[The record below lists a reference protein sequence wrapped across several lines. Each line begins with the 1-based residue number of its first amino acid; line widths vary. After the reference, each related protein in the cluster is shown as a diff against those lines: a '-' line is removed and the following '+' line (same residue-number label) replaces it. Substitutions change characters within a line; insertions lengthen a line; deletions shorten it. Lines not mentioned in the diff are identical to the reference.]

1 MKKYLNSKE
10 MNDLLFIYHLAAID
24 QEIINQWIDRGN
36 MTSDEAKWIR
46 TAITYNKKALSSIL
60 ARLEPKESSKF
71 MKRTV
76 RAQNEA
82 IRIVDKWMHDRVFGT
97 YETEFEVVKI
107 ERPSFEKLCMACIQS
122 HCEDCNESFA
132 NCDIY
137 EILDDNMMNRAEIK
151 HNCPFSYHSEKT
163 IAEIKARRAEIEES
177 KRNGKK
183 KISKRKQK
191 KIANRFDEE

>member
-10 MNDLLFIYHLAAID
+10 MNDLLFIYHLAAIN
-24 QEIINQWIDRGN
+24 QEIIEQWISRGN

-46 TAITYNKKALSSIL
+46 TAITYNKKALTSVL
-60 ARLEPKESSKF
+60 ARLEIKESAKF
-71 MKRTV
+71 MKRTIK
-76 RAQNEA
+76 AQNEA

-97 YETEFEVVKI
+97 YETEFEIVKI

-122 HCEDCNESFA
+122 HCEDCNESFS

-137 EILDDNMMNRAEIK
+137 TILDDNMMNRAEIK
-151 HNCPFSYHSEKT
+151 HNCPYSYHSEKT
-163 IAEIKARRAEIEES
+163 IAEIKAKRAEIEEA
-177 KRNGKK
+177 KKNK

-191 KIANRFDEE
+191 KIANRFDE

>member
-24 QEIINQWIDRGN
+24 QEIINQWIARGN
-36 MTSDEAKWIR
+36 MTSNEAKWIR
-46 TAITYNKKALSSIL
+46 TAITYNKKALNSIL
-60 ARLEPKESSKF
+60 ERLEAKETAKF

-76 RAQNEA
+76 RIEHEP
-82 IRIVDKWMHDRVFGT
+82 IRIVDKWMHDRILGI
-97 YETEFEVVKI
+97 YETEAEIIKI
-107 ERPSFEKLCMACIQS
+107 ERPNFEKLCMACIQA

-137 EILDDNMMNRAEIK
+137 TIFDDNLMNRAEIK
-151 HNCPFSYHSEKT
+151 HNCPYSYHSEKT
-163 IAEIKARRAEIEES
+163 IAEIKARRVEIEEA
-177 KRNGKK
+177 KKNK

-191 KIANRFDEE
+191 KIANRFDE

>member
-10 MNDLLFIYHLAAID
+10 MNDLLFIYHLAEID
-24 QEIINQWIDRGN
+24 KEVIEQWIERGN

-46 TAITYNKKALSSIL
+46 TALTYNKKALTSIL
-60 ARLEPKESSKF
+60 ARLETKESTKF
-71 MKRTV
+71 MKRTI
-76 RAQNEA
+76 RADNEP
-82 IRIVDKWMHDRVFGT
+82 IRIVDKWMHDRILGI
-97 YETEFEVVKI
+97 YETEAKIVKI
-107 ERPSFEKLCMACIQS
+107 ERSEFEKLCMACIQA

-137 EILDDNMMNRAEIK
+137 DILDDNMMNRAEIK
-151 HNCPFSYHSEKT
+151 HNCPFAYHSEKT
-163 IAEIKARRAEIEES
+163 IAEIKARRAEMQEA

>member
-10 MNDLLFIYHLAAID
+10 MNDLLFIYYLAETD
-24 QEIINQWIDRGN
+24 NEIVKQWIDRDN
-36 MTSDEAKWIR
+36 LTSDEAKWIR
-46 TAITYNKKALSSIL
+46 TAITYNKKALTSIL
-60 ARLEPKESSKF
+60 SRLETKESAKF
-71 MKRTV
+71 LKRTV

-97 YETEFEVVKI
+97 FETEFEIVKI
-107 ERPSFEKLCMACIQS
+107 ERPSFEKLCMACIQA
-122 HCEDCNESFA
+122 HCEDCNENFN

-137 EILDDNMMNRAEIK
+137 TILDDNMMSRAEIK
-151 HNCPFSYHSEKT
+151 KNCPFAYHSAKT
-163 IAEIKARRAEIEES
+163 IEEMKARKAAKEEA
-177 KRNGKK
+177 KKNK

>member
-24 QEIINQWIDRGN
+24 QEVINQWIPRGN

-60 ARLEPKESSKF
+60 SRLEPKESSKF

-76 RAQNEA
+76 KAQNEA
-82 IRIVDKWMHDRVFGT
+82 VRIVDKWMHDRVFGT
-97 YETEFEVVKI
+97 YETEFEIVKI

-122 HCEDCNESFA
+122 HCEDCDESFT

-137 EILDDNMMNRAEIK
+137 DILDDNMMNRAEIK
-151 HNCPFSYHSEKT
+151 RNCPFSYYSEKR
-163 IAEIKARRAEIEES
+163 IAEIKAIKAEAEEMKKS
-177 KRNGKK
+177 KKR
-183 KISKRKQK
+183 ISKRKQK

>member
-24 QEIINQWIDRGN
+24 QEVINQWIPRGN
-36 MTSDEAKWIR
+36 MTSNEAKWIR

-71 MKRTV
+71 MKRTIK
-76 RAQNEA
+76 AQNEA

-107 ERPSFEKLCMACIQS
+107 ERPNFEKLCMACIQS
-122 HCEDCNESFA
+122 HCEDCN
-132 NCDIY
+132 
-137 EILDDNMMNRAEIK
+137 
-151 HNCPFSYHSEKT
+151 
-163 IAEIKARRAEIEES
+163 
-177 KRNGKK
+177 
-183 KISKRKQK
+183 
-191 KIANRFDEE
+191 